1 MTVHKQMKLM
11 HPLYIAKLDN
21 GVTIQVYGDYAL
33 GDDGKTY
40 YHVGSED
47 ADGVMQTLCWSCEI
61 EGALVT

>member
-40 YHVGSED
+40 YQVGSED
-47 ADGVMQTLCWSCEI
+47 ADGVMQTLGWSCEI

>member
-47 ADGVMQTLCWSCEI
+47 ADGVMQILGWSCEI

>member
-1 MTVHKQMKLM
+1 MTVHKQLQLM

-40 YHVGSED
+40 YHVGCED
-47 ADGVMQTLCWSCEI
+47 SDGVMQTVGWSSEI
-61 EGALVT
+61 ESALDT

>member
-47 ADGVMQTLCWSCEI
+47 ADGVMQTLGWSCEI
-61 EGALVT
+61 EGARVT